1 MFFKL
6 LNASHLLI
14 SLFVNCTKIR
24 LLWFLKVKVNC
35 YGKFSKNINTAL
47 IGGLMFNLRNT

>member
-14 SLFVNCTKIR
+14 SLCVNCTKIR